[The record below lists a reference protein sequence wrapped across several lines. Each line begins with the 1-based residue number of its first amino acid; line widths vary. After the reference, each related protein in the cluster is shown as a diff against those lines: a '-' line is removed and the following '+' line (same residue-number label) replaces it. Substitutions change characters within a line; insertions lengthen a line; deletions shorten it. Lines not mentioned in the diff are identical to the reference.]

1 MKSHLQT
8 LVLALLAGFAGGL
21 GSQLFQLGPTPSE
34 REDVDRT
41 TDVPNPFQIKAESSD
56 VALPLAQMQQK
67 ISRLETQLNQL
78 AQARAAISSNPGAG
92 SDFPDERPTP
102 QQAPLASDEDYLAAV
117 GVNPDVASDIL
128 RRISQQQ
135 FRSLELRNL
144 MRTQDPSDRQQ
155 HADELSELDANRIS
169 LRSELG
175 DEKYDEYLA
184 VSGRNNRVRVRSVMA
199 GSPAEANGVQPG
211 DVILY
216 YDDHKILGGN
226 DLRRAALA
234 GATGDFAN
242 VEVLRDDDRITLTV
256 PYGTLGVEMEEIQID
271 PAR

>member
-1 MKSHLQT
+1 MKSHLLT
-8 LVLALLAGFAGGL
+8 LVLALLAGFAGGI

-41 TDVPNPFQIKAESSD
+41 TDVPNPFQIKAESSG

-117 GVNPDVASDIL
+117 GVNPDVANDIL

-144 MRTQDPSDRQQ
+144 MRTQDPSDRQ
-155 HADELSELDANRIS
+155 ADRIGRRATARAGAMGS
-169 LRSELG
+169 HRKNHQASRPRS
-175 DEKYDEYLA
+175 
-184 VSGRNNRVRVRSVMA
+184 
-199 GSPAEANGVQPG
+199 GSPGTERNFVS
-211 DVILY
+211 V
-216 YDDHKILGGN
+216 
-226 DLRRAALA
+226 
-234 GATGDFAN
+234 
-242 VEVLRDDDRITLTV
+242 DR
-256 PYGTLGVEMEEIQID
+256 
-271 PAR
+271 